1 MTTQE
6 QVRHEMVI
14 NGFDMNDR
22 KFVSDEKRNGYRAVV
37 RLCDIGAKA
46 NEKGNCNQYLP
57 VSF

>member
-37 RLCDIGAKA
+37 RLCDIDSNCPH
-46 NEKGNCNQYLP
+46 NEDTCYQYL
-57 VSF
+57 